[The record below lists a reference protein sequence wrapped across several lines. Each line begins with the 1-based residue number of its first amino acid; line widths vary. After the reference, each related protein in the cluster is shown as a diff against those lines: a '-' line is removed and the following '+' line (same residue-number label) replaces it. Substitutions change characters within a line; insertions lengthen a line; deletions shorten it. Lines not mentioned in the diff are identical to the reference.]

1 MKKNKVVFA
10 AIVAAL
16 SVTCYSAYQIYSVN
30 KRAYSP
36 QILENVEALTA
47 EIESSNRNKPVTRKC
62 HIYPYMNYVDCEQG
76 GNQICVPSEC
86 R

>member
-1 MKKNKVVFA
+1 M
-10 AIVAAL
+10 
-16 SVTCYSAYQIYSVN
+16 TYSS
-30 KRAYSP
+30 

-62 HIYPYMNYVDCEQG
+62 HIYPYMNYVECEQG
-76 GNQICVPSEC
+76 GNQICEPSEC

>member
-1 MKKNKVVFA
+1 MKHNKTILAV
-10 AIVAAL
+10 IVTAL
-16 SVTCYSAYQIYSVN
+16 SITCYSTYHIYSAN
-30 KRAYSP
+30 KMTYSS

-62 HIYPYMNYVDCEQG
+62 HIYPYMNYVECEQG
-76 GNQICVPSEC
+76 GNQICEPSEC